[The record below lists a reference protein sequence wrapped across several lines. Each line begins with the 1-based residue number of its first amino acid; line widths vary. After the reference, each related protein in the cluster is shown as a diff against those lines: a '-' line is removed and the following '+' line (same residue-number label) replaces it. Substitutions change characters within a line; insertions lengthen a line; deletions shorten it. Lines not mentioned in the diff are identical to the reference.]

1 MKLHSLMLVFVLITP
16 LYLVQSQS
24 GRNTYHANISLS
36 DGTKVRGMLASAH
49 EDGLL
54 ILKRDLT
61 DTVALVSPET
71 IELIKLRRRG
81 KIGRGALIGA
91 GGGALL
97 GAIIGFV
104 DGDDGPECFLLCYTA
119 TEKAGIGAL
128 FLTPIGSGI
137 GAVIGTKSDKVVIDG
152 NIDTYKARLS
162 QLQGYALK

>member
-1 MKLHSLMLVFVLITP
+1 MKLHSLVLVFMLIIP

-24 GRNTYHANISLS
+24 DRNTYNANISLS
-36 DGTKVRGMLASAH
+36 DGTRVRGVLASAS

-54 ILKRDLT
+54 ILKRDLS
-61 DTVALVSPET
+61 DTVALVLPET
-71 IELIKLRRRG
+71 IELIKLRRKG

-119 TEKAGIGAL
+119 AQKAGIGAL
-128 FLTPIGSGI
+128 IFTPLGSGV
-137 GAVIGTKSDKVVIDG
+137 GAVIGTKSDKVAIGG